1 MEDVVVLTRVENDR
15 LTTRM
20 AGFTGMVVSKVNG
33 QEIKTLRQL
42 HEILNASN
50 PPQYHT
56 VEFNGGNRPLV
67 IPSSEVLAAQKRI
80 MAQVG
85 ITKASQLD

>member
-1 MEDVVVLTRVENDR
+1 ENDR

-20 AGFTGMVVSKVNG
+20 TGFTGMVVSKVNG
-33 QEIKTLRQL
+33 KEIKTLRQL
-42 HEILNASN
+42 HEILDAPN
-50 PPQYHT
+50 PPEYHT
-56 VEFNGGNRPLV
+56 IEFNGANRPLV
-67 IPSSEVLAAQKRI
+67 VPSSEVLAAQKRI